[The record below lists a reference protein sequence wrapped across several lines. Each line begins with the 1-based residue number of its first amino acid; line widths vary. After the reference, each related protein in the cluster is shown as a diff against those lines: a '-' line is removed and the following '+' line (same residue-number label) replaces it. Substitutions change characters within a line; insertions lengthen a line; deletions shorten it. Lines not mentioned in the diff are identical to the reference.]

1 MEGPNKNRE
10 AHEHL
15 DTKIAINTVE
25 HAIKEV
31 LPINVLIELFGTE
44 TYLIGGA
51 VRDLILGQDI
61 SGKDFD
67 LMTRSSLEEVIER
80 LESAGFSKA
89 QGVKFGDKQY
99 SMKEG
104 TGVINLLLDGRE
116 IQVGFKG
123 DQSIESLIDA
133 GDVNLNC
140 CAFSLDS
147 QKIINPYVFEE
158 ILEHRLLFCN
168 PKLAKD
174 DPMKIV
180 SALKIISRMPEI
192 QVNNDTMDIIT
203 QGLPKLV
210 EFFRENPDRRHKLAA
225 LFGSITSGEVA
236 RIFSTVDTHG
246 ILKGLDT
253 PEIRFEM
260 SDKYEFSP
268 TESLSDDTKQKIT
281 KLIKEKFGARLE
293 ESKLFNSKVKSAVYR
308 LNEQG
313 DAVACCLMDDR
324 RIYFASAIDSAEIV
338 GIVADLCAHNAGIW
352 TTISSSRNL
361 LISLSLKAGLIPVTD
376 PSVLK
381 KILVSNYPEY
391 KNRILMET
399 VRGRLVFTKEGSD
412 DAPRVLLTS

>member
-1 MEGPNKNRE
+1 MEGPVKGKE
-10 AHEHL
+10 SHENL
-15 DTKIAINTVE
+15 DTKIAIHTVE
-25 HAIKEV
+25 HAIEEI
-31 LPINVLIELFGTE
+31 LPIDVLVELFGTN

-51 VRDLILGQDI
+51 VRNVILGKDI
-61 SGKDFD
+61 NVNDFD
-67 LMTRSSLEEVIER
+67 LMTRSSPEEAIER

-123 DQSIESLIDA
+123 NQSVESLIDA

-147 QKIINPYVFEE
+147 RKIINPDVFEE

-168 PKLAKD
+168 PELAKD

-180 SALKIISRMPEI
+180 SALKIISKMPEI
-192 QVNNDTMDIIT
+192 QVGDTTMNVIT

-210 EFFRENPDRRHKLAA
+210 EFFRENPDRRHKLAT
-225 LFGSITSGEVA
+225 LFGNITSGEVA
-236 RIFSTVDTHG
+236 RIFSTVDTHE
-246 ILKGLDT
+246 ILKGIDT
-253 PEIRFEM
+253 PKIKIEA
-260 SDKYEFSP
+260 SNKYESSLV
-268 TESLSDDTKQKIT
+268 ENLSDNARQKIT
-281 KLIKEKFGARLE
+281 KLIKEKFDTRLE
-293 ESKLFNSKVKSAVYR
+293 EDKLFNSKVKSAVYK
-308 LNEQG
+308 LNEQE
-313 DAVACCLMDDR
+313 DAVACCLMDGR
-324 RIYFASAIDSAEIV
+324 RIYLASAIDSTEIV
-338 GIVADLCAHNAGIW
+338 GIVADLCANNTGIW

-391 KNRILMET
+391 DNRILMET

-412 DAPRVLLTS
+412 DAPQVLLTS